1 MACPSSFTSISIAFP
16 SEDLELIPRF
26 CWIPGV
32 SGPTP
37 GQKSLWDGWA
47 LWVARAL
54 TFTPFTCPAH
64 LSRSKLQTHAL
75 ETPPEISFFIR
86 KHVYRV
92 RDIGVN
98 SLTASWG
105 RKTPHGTCSPSGPGP
120 PDVAVEESG
129 VATGGSALGGP

>member
-1 MACPSSFTSISIAFP
+1 M
-16 SEDLELIPRF
+16 
-26 CWIPGV
+26 

-37 GQKSLWDGWA
+37 RQKSLWEGWA
-47 LWVARAL
+47 LWVARAVA
-54 TFTPFTCPAH
+54 FTPFFTCPAH

-98 SLTASWG
+98 SLLASRG
-105 RKTPHGTCSPSGPGP
+105 RKTPRGTCGPSGPGP
-120 PDVAVEESG
+120 PDVTVEESG

>member
-1 MACPSSFTSISIAFP
+1 M
-16 SEDLELIPRF
+16 
-26 CWIPGV
+26 
-32 SGPTP
+32 
-37 GQKSLWDGWA
+37 
-47 LWVARAL
+47 
-54 TFTPFTCPAH
+54 
-64 LSRSKLQTHAL
+64 HAL

-98 SLTASWG
+98 SLPASRG
-105 RKTPHGTCSPSGPGP
+105 RKTPRGTCGPSGPGP